1 MIDTLII
8 FSIFSLSPFFL
19 GNVVEN
25 KFRLVFRLCLIFY
38 LGYYVLLETSIQKT
52 FGKMVTNTKVVD
64 LYGHKPNGKQIFI
77 RTLIRLYPFDP
88 ISFFLKEKDINFM
101 ILFPRQKLLPRLN

>member
-1 MIDTLII
+1 
-8 FSIFSLSPFFL
+8 
-19 GNVVEN
+19 
-25 KFRLVFRLCLIFY
+25 
-38 LGYYVLLETSIQKT
+38 
-52 FGKMVTNTKVVD
+52 MVTNTKVVD

-101 ILFPRQKLLPRLN
+101 ILFPRQKLLPRLNWIRRTKLPYYNSLFRYVPISVKEDTRPHSYVKSTLVVGQQENE